1 LKVQVFGSSG
11 FIGSQLC
18 QYKKVFKSA
27 DKFLNFKTGIDIEG
41 YKSCS
46 VLYLKSKNE
55 TKFDEFTDETSEI
68 KQLREFLF
76 QSKTKHFI
84 YVSSAKV
91 HGSHPA
97 GLIDS
102 NTLNINS
109 RYAEYHFSRE
119 NRFRALCK
127 DVGCKYTVIRPFN
140 VFGSRSLQVLSRNTL
155 VPMEFILQAIN
166 QNKIVLK
173 SNGKSTM
180 NLVSV
185 RQFAN
190 NIIEVL
196 DKDPGCYSIASNWFP
211 EVIEVAKIVQAS
223 FWKYKEFSIDVVPNL
238 GSSSESNT
246 FEISDGYKLTAL
258 PIQDTIEEFHNDV
271 LVLINKILDLIKE
284 KA

>member
-1 LKVQVFGSSG
+1 
-11 FIGSQLC
+11 
-18 QYKKVFKSA
+18 
-27 DKFLNFKTGIDIEG
+27 
-41 YKSCS
+41 
-46 VLYLKSKNE
+46 
-55 TKFDEFTDETSEI
+55 
-68 KQLREFLF
+68 
-76 QSKTKHFI
+76 
-84 YVSSAKV
+84 
-91 HGSHPA
+91 
-97 GLIDS
+97 
-102 NTLNINS
+102 
-109 RYAEYHFSRE
+109 
-119 NRFRALCK
+119 
-127 DVGCKYTVIRPFN
+127 
-140 VFGSRSLQVLSRNTL
+140 
-155 VPMEFILQAIN
+155 MEFILQAIN